1 MDPLQ
6 TVAAVALGLVLA
18 ATCGLRAFL
27 PLGLISGLG
36 ASGLL
41 ELPEILTWMG
51 EPLALLCFGIAT
63 FAEVL
68 GDKIPA
74 VDHAMDVVGTF
85 VRPAAGAV
93 VGGALMAGADP
104 MVACVFGLAGGTAVA
119 GATHLGK
126 SGVRVSSSLTT
137 GGAANPVVS
146 LAEDAVVIAVGT
158 LAALGAVVA
167 TQAA

>member
-1 MDPLQ
+1 MDPLH
-6 TVAAVALGLVLA
+6 TIAAIALGLVLA

-27 PLGLISGLG
+27 PLGLVSGLG
-36 ASGLL
+36 VSGLI
-41 ELPEILTWMG
+41 ELPDVLSWMA
-51 EPLALLCFGIAT
+51 EPVALLCFGVAT
-63 FAEVL
+63 FIEVL

-74 VDHAMDVVGTF
+74 VDHAMDVVGT
-85 VRPAAGAV
+85 VLRPAAGAI
-93 VGGALMAGADP
+93 VGGAMLAGADP

-137 GGAANPVVS
+137 GGTANPAIS
-146 LAEDAVVIAVGT
+146 LAEDAIVVAAGT

-167 TQAA
+167 TQA